1 MSKTKILVVEDE
13 SIVAKDI
20 KNILENLGYT
30 ISAIAYTG
38 EEAVAKVKETHPDLI
53 LMDIVLEGDMDGI
66 ETANYINTHFDIPIV
81 YLTAYT
87 EDKTLERAKITGP
100 FGYILKPFEEKEL
113 YFTIEMALYK
123 YKFNKK
129 LRDSEE
135 KYRTLVEQSMEGIFL
150 AFNFKFV
157 YTNSTLLKTLGVKT
171 FSELKNKN
179 FLEFIESKTA
189 KKIQKD
195 IQRTLKDK
203 ISEYRYDV
211 RAKRIDGKD
220 IFLELSL
227 TRVMYEGKPHT
238 RGIVTDITER
248 KRAEE
253 KIEQKR
259 AEKLRNSINRISR
272 AALSTT
278 DMGELYKV
286 IHKIICE
293 LMPAENFYIA
303 LYDDNDML
311 SFPYYVDEYD
321 LQPPIKKMGKGLTEY
336 VFKTEKPLL
345 ASPNVYNRLAKE
357 GKIDLIGKHSFCWLG
372 VPLKTK
378 DRTIG
383 VLAVQSY
390 TKDIIYGDEDKN
402 ILTFVSTQIAMAI
415 EQKKADKALQESREK
430 FQRLFMNNPE
440 ASVYINPDGKIL
452 NVNPRFCELFGY
464 SVDELKGKYINDM
477 IVQKKRM
484 KEAELLDKKS
494 VTGCVSHDTFRQ
506 KKNGSLVPVSI
517 SAAPITI
524 EGDLIGVMVLY
535 KDITQQK
542 QAEELLQK
550 TKEELETRVEERT
563 SKLSKAIDQL
573 MKEFT
578 ERKKAEKEKERMHTQ
593 LLQVQKMEAIG
604 TLAGGVAHDF
614 NNLLTAIQGYTDLML
629 MKVEEKNPLHK
640 YLKNIH
646 RASIR
651 AAGLT
656 RQLLLFSRKQP
667 MKLSLININQTVN
680 GLVNMLSRVITETID
695 IKTKQDSNIWNIK
708 ADVANIEQVIM
719 NLALNARDAMPK
731 GGKLMIKTENVKI
744 NIKQSK
750 NIPESR
756 VGKFVCLSVSDTGLG
771 IDKDIIDHIFVP
783 FFSTKE
789 SGKGTGLGLSVAYG
803 IIKQHDGWINVY
815 SKSGKGSTFKVYL
828 PAFPDE
834 TLKKARVKI
843 PLIELHGKGKRIL
856 LIEDNN
862 IVREFAVGGL
872 REHGYT
878 IFEAADA
885 KKALEIFKREQGN
898 FQLIFSDVVLPDIN
912 GIELVE
918 QIQSSNPKI
927 PALLCSGYTEQ
938 LSQLSKIRE
947 SNFRFINKPYAL
959 SELLKIIKEL
969 IESSQ

>member
-1 MSKTKILVVEDE
+1 M
-13 SIVAKDI
+13 
-20 KNILENLGYT
+20 
-30 ISAIAYTG
+30 
-38 EEAVAKVKETHPDLI
+38 
-53 LMDIVLEGDMDGI
+53 
-66 ETANYINTHFDIPIV
+66 
-81 YLTAYT
+81 
-87 EDKTLERAKITGP
+87 
-100 FGYILKPFEEKEL
+100 
-113 YFTIEMALYK
+113 
-123 YKFNKK
+123 
-129 LRDSEE
+129 
-135 KYRTLVEQSMEGIFL
+135 
-150 AFNFKFV
+150 
-157 YTNSTLLKTLGVKT
+157 
-171 FSELKNKN
+171 
-179 FLEFIESKTA
+179 
-189 KKIQKD
+189 
-195 IQRTLKDK
+195 
-203 ISEYRYDV
+203 
-211 RAKRIDGKD
+211 
-220 IFLELSL
+220 
-227 TRVMYEGKPHT
+227 
-238 RGIVTDITER
+238 
-248 KRAEE
+248 
-253 KIEQKR
+253 
-259 AEKLRNSINRISR
+259 
-272 AALSTT
+272 
-278 DMGELYKV
+278 
-286 IHKIICE
+286 
-293 LMPAENFYIA
+293 
-303 LYDDNDML
+303 
-311 SFPYYVDEYD
+311 
-321 LQPPIKKMGKGLTEY
+321 
-336 VFKTEKPLL
+336 
-345 ASPNVYNRLAKE
+345 YNRLAKE
-357 GKIDLIGKHSFCWLG
+357 GKIDLIGKHSFYWLG

-390 TKDIIYGDEDKN
+390 TKDIIYRDENKN

-415 EQKKADKALQESREK
+415 ERKKAEKALRESREK
-430 FQRLFMNNPE
+430 FQGLFMNNPE

-494 VTGCVSHDTFRQ
+494 VTGYVSHDTFRQ

-524 EGDLIGVMVLY
+524 EGDLIGVMFLY

-573 MKEFT
+573 MEEFT

-744 NIKQSK
+744 NKKQSK

-938 LSQLSKIRE
+938 LSQLSKIR
-947 SNFRFINKPYAL
+947 
-959 SELLKIIKEL
+959 
-969 IESSQ
+969 